1 MTESKAAEYT
11 LRIVG
16 KRQVTF
22 PEDILDRLGFEKGD
36 EFRLVMRSPHDIRL
50 IPCVR
55 IRRDLLTPEI
65 EEILK
70 KRRAEI
76 DAGAVMISQE
86 DLLKKAAARSARKH
100 VAKAGAKA
108 SLRRVK
114 AAVRER
120 ERESAR

>member
-86 DLLKKAAARSARKH
+86 DLLKKASARNARKN